1 MKWIKHMVATTR
13 DEKVAAFIEDTG
25 LQGYGFYWRL
35 LEIVAESM
43 PPGDENCSLTYSLA
57 HWSRMLYCHHHQVVK
72 YLGKLRGTGLVT
84 MQKRGSEMTVTI
96 PNLAK
101 YRDEYSQKSRQTPD
115 THRMKSASES
125 ESEKEMREILRSG
138 SSEQERSQQ
147 GRVGRYAREEDLPE
161 HLRQVE
167 EFSSLG
173 STVREIVR
181 RLH

>member
-1 MKWIKHMVATTR
+1 MVATIR
-13 DEKVAAFIEDTG
+13 DEKVASYVCETG

-43 PPGDENCSLTYSLA
+43 PPGDEKCSLTYSLS
-57 HWSRMLYCHHHQVVK
+57 HWSRLLYCHHHQVVK
-72 YLGKLRGTGLVT
+72 YLGKLRGNGLVT

-101 YRDEYSQKSRQTPD
+101 YRDEYSQKSRQAPD
-115 THRMKSASES
+115 AHRTISASES
-125 ESEKEMREILRSG
+125 ESEKEKKKLLRSG
-138 SSEQERSQQ
+138 SSEQERSQR
-147 GRVGRYAREEDLPE
+147 GKVGRYVSEEDLPK

-167 EFSSLG
+167 EFNPIG
-173 STVREIVR
+173 PTIKEIVR

>member
-1 MKWIKHMVATTR
+1 MVSTTR
-13 DEKVAAFIEDTG
+13 DEKVAAYLEDTG

-43 PPGDENCSLTYSLA
+43 SPGDDTCAVTYSLPT
-57 HWSRMLYCHHHQVVK
+57 WSRLLYCHHHQVGK
-72 YLGKLRGTGLVT
+72 YLGKLRGNGLVT
-84 MQKRGSEMTVTI
+84 MQKRGSDIRVTI

-101 YRDEYSQKSRQTPD
+101 YRDEYSQKSRHAPD
-115 THRMKSASES
+115 THRTISASES